1 MLSGSCFETLL
12 QGLLAFQEE
21 AVKYIA
27 RIKVV
32 SGDRPPEW
40 VRRDGAPAD
49 ACARARS
56 IERDDGTVRGAHEAV
71 PHVAPNDNV
80 LRL

>member
-1 MLSGSCFETLL
+1 MRD
-12 QGLLAFQEE
+12 
-21 AVKYIA
+21 IA

-32 SGDRPPEW
+32 SDDRPRRSG
-40 VRRDGAPAD
+40 VRGDGALAD

-56 IERDDGTVRGAHEAV
+56 IERGDGTVRGAHEAV